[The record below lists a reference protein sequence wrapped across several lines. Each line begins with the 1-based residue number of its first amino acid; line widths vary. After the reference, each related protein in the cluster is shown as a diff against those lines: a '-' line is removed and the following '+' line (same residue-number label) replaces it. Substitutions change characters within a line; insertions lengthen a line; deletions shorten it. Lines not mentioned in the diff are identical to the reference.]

1 MKKDV
6 TDLGLSIY
14 WRHSRGKKRKGG
26 KKPPRKEI
34 VYRVFPDVN
43 RIGRPNAV
51 TSIPILL
58 GHYKQLHKGTIPY
71 GWFPRVEGVVS
82 NWNLRFEDFFRFKYT
97 QNIQYVVKTICA
109 LFFITKKN

>member
-58 GHYKQLHKGTIPY
+58 GHYRLPLLQISKLFIVTKLLFIDPVILIFIMCRLKMH
-71 GWFPRVEGVVS
+71 WFYYSSFSWEAT
-82 NWNLRFEDFFRFKYT
+82 L
-97 QNIQYVVKTICA
+97 
-109 LFFITKKN
+109 